1 MRIYRSRNLLRG
13 LISYT
18 IICHTVDLHDHMS
31 HS

>member
-1 MRIYRSRNLLRG
+1 MHLYRSRNLLGG

-18 IICHTVDLHDHMS
+18 IICHIVDLHDHMS